1 MFYYKCFCTIMKN
14 TILLIVCCL
23 ALLCFFC
30 LSIYY
35 FCNAIRL
42 IFSTTKKAPYI
53 PSFDRQL
60 ELMKQLKLK
69 KNAIIVDL
77 GCWDGKALRFFSK
90 EHKIKLWEWFDINRF
105 AVFKWKILNKR
116 QNVANVNLYRKD
128 LFKTDLKKYDYI
140 YLYLWESQLAVM
152 EDWIWKWKNKDTVII
167 SNTFQFKKH
176 KPFKIYKNDK
186 GINTIFL
193 YK

>member
-1 MFYYKCFCTIMKN
+1 MKN
-14 TILLIVCCL
+14 TILFVLCCL
-23 ALLCFFC
+23 ALLCFFA

-69 KNAIIVDL
+69 KNATVVDL
-77 GCWDGKALRFFSK
+77 GCGDGKALRFFSK
-90 EHKIKLWEWFDINRF
+90 YHGIRTADWFDINRF
-105 AVFKWKILNKR
+105 AIFKWKCLNKR
-116 QNVANVNLYRKD
+116 QWVSNVYLYRED
-128 LFKTDLKKYDYI
+128 FFHVDLKKYDYI
-140 YLYLWESQLAVM
+140 YVYLWESQMAVM
-152 EDWIWKWKNKDTVII
+152 EDWIWKEKNNSTVII

-176 KPFKIYKNDK
+176 KPYKIIKNEK
-186 GINTIFL
+186 GFDSIFL